1 MTGVPEIAVSIL
13 QQVLILAPYRR
24 DAEYMRTLLSNHD
37 IEATIAV
44 DIPALK
50 QSLSEGPG
58 VLVATHEALKPEV
71 VEAVADHLASQP
83 NWSELPVVV
92 LLDKNSPTEAIRVHL
107 NRVWPRARHLFYH
120 RPLKPVEL
128 ISGVQT
134 GLLARRRQR
143 DLHDNMEREVELRR
157 ELNHRVKNILA
168 SVSSIFEMTARQADT
183 LDVLKDSY
191 RGRLSALANVHSAV
205 FHASGEHVTIASV
218 AELTFAPY
226 ELDGRSR
233 IEASGPDLLLN
244 REAATTL
251 ALCLHELATNAL
263 KYGALSVPDGH
274 VSLIWKLGETGS
286 ENLHLDWKENG
297 GPPAVEPSRLGYG
310 TRYLRSA
317 LNTLFGNAPVFSYTT
332 DGFRCSASG
341 NIKGMV

>member
-1 MTGVPEIAVSIL
+1 MSDL

-24 DAEYMRTLLSNHD
+24 DAEFMRTLLGDHD
-37 IEATIAV
+37 IQATIAI
-44 DIPALK
+44 DMGALE
-50 QSLSEGPG
+50 QSLADNPG

-71 VEAVADHLASQP
+71 VEAVARHLTSQP

-92 LLDKNSPTEAIRVHL
+92 LLDKNSPTDAIRVHL

-183 LDVLKDSY
+183 LDVLKDNY
-191 RGRLSALANVHSAV
+191 RGRLTALASIHSAV
-205 FHASGEHVTIASV
+205 FHAAGENVTISSV
-218 AELTFAPY
+218 AELTSAPY
-226 ELDGRSR
+226 ELDSRSR
-233 IEASGPDLLLN
+233 IVASGPDLLLN

-263 KYGALSVPDGH
+263 KYGALSVPDGQ
-274 VSLIWKLGETGS
+274 VILMWKLGGPKS
-286 ENLHLDWKENG
+286 ESLSLDWREQG

-317 LNTLFGNAPVFSYTT
+317 LNSLFGSPPVFSYASA
-332 DGFRCSASG
+332 GFRCTASG
-341 NIKGMV
+341 NVSRLT

>member
-1 MTGVPEIAVSIL
+1 MSDL

-24 DAEYMRTLLSNHD
+24 DAEFMRTLLGGHD
-37 IEATIAV
+37 IQATIAV
-44 DIPALK
+44 DMGALE
-50 QSLSEGPG
+50 QSLAGNPG

-71 VEAVADHLASQP
+71 VEAVARHLTSQP

-92 LLDKNSPTEAIRVHL
+92 LLDKNSPTDVIRVHL

-183 LDVLKDSY
+183 LDVLKDNY
-191 RGRLSALANVHSAV
+191 RGRLTALASVHSAV
-205 FHASGEHVTIASV
+205 FHAAGEHVTIASV
-218 AELTFAPY
+218 AELTSAPY

-233 IEASGPDLLLN
+233 MVASGPDLLLN

-263 KYGALSVPDGH
+263 KYGALSVPDGQVFLMWRLSGATPES
-274 VSLIWKLGETGS
+274 VSL
-286 ENLHLDWKENG
+286 DWIERG

-317 LNTLFGNAPVFSYTT
+317 LNSLFGSPPVFSYAA

-341 NIKGMV
+341 NVSRLT

>member
-1 MTGVPEIAVSIL
+1 MSNL

-24 DAEYMRTLLSNHD
+24 DAAHMRDLLVEHD
-37 IEATIAV
+37 IDASIAV
-44 DIPALK
+44 DIDTLE
-50 QSLSEGPG
+50 QSLGGGPG
-58 VLVATHEALKPEV
+58 VLVATHEALKPAII
-71 VEAVADHLASQP
+71 EAVARYLGSQP
-83 NWSELPVVV
+83 AWSELPVVV

-128 ISGVQT
+128 ISGVQS

-143 DLHDNMEREVELRR
+143 DLNDNLEREVELRR

-168 SVSSIFEMTARQADT
+168 SVSSIFEMTARQAISLET
-183 LDVLKDSY
+183 LKNNY
-191 RGRLSALANVHSAV
+191 RGRLNALASVHSAV
-205 FHASGEHVTIASV
+205 FHAAGEHVTIASV

-226 ELDGRSR
+226 ALEGRSR
-233 IEASGPDLLLN
+233 IVASGPDLLLN

-263 KYGALSVPDGH
+263 KYGALSNPDGN
-274 VSLIWKLGETGS
+274 VTLSWALGEAGAES
-286 ENLHLDWKENG
+286 LSLDWREHG
-297 GPPAVEPSRLGYG
+297 GPPAAEPGRLGYG

-317 LNTLFGNAPVFSYTT
+317 LNTLFGSPPVFSYAE

-341 NIKGMV
+341 NISRLI